1 MQIGET
7 ALHIAAKKGDTTIL
21 NELLKYNPKLDVL
34 DVVRFIQTITLLFY
48 LFLIQ

>member
-7 ALHIAAKKGDTTIL
+7 ALHIAAKKGDTTTL
-21 NELLKYNPKLDVL
+21 TVLLMYNPKLDVL

-48 LFLIQ
+48 SLLI